1 MTTDTDVISIEML
14 RQLLAIQNELNEG
27 LKGRLQRVK
36 NRLVEL
42 IYQYAPQEAD
52 QQARAGQ
59 PPETQ
64 SEEALV
70 ERIQVLLERGRNG
83 SSSRMVTPPTESL
96 QMVQT
101 RLKQAEDQVRRL
113 EQEKQ
118 YLAEQLEAARNQL
131 NAIQQVNGQANR
143 EEIPPSPLLV
153 KPVPAAASL
162 PDWFTEWQNGRGYE
176 NEERV
181 IRLLGSSGLARR
193 PALVALAQKVYQMG
207 TSSFHYSLDRLI
219 ERGMVQK
226 AEPVEK
232 TASVSID
239 LLILTD
245 LGRDA
250 YQRNTG
256 QVAIESEYGIFE
268 HHSSPEH
275 ALLILEA
282 ADVLSEENYQV
293 MLKDAQNIGLEN
305 GSQVRP
311 DLVARDPEG
320 KIIFIEVERDAYKG
334 TPRVEKWRNLHA
346 ATHGELYIICENY
359 ACLCQVRNETN
370 QVLEGMT
377 YIRNLTDLRSLRGN
391 PGRGTSPKRNARDG
405 SMWIEKKVME

>member
-14 RQLLAIQNELNEG
+14 RQLLTIQNELNEG

-70 ERIQVLLERGRNG
+70 ERIQVLIERGKNA
-83 SSSRMVTPPTESL
+83 SSPRVMTPPVESL
-96 QMVQT
+96 QHVQS
-101 RLKQAEDQVRRL
+101 RLKGAEVQVRQL

-118 YLAEQLEAARNQL
+118 QLAEQLEAARNQL
-131 NAIQQVNGQANR
+131 NAIQQANGQANR
-143 EEIPPSPLLV
+143 VENLQALV
-153 KPVPAAASL
+153 VKGQTPATKS
-162 PDWFTEWQNGRGYE
+162 PDWFTDWQNGRGYE

-250 YQRNTG
+250 YKRNTG

-275 ALLILEA
+275 ALLILES

-334 TPRVEKWRNLHA
+334 TPRVEKWRNLHT

-370 QVLEGMT
+370 QVLEGMIYT
-377 YIRNLTDLRSLRGN
+377 RCLTDLRSLRGN
-391 PGRGTSPKRNARDG
+391 PGRGTSPKRNPRDG
-405 SMWIEKKVME
+405 SMWIEKKVAE

>member
-1 MTTDTDVISIEML
+1 MTTDTDVISIDML

-27 LKGRLQRVK
+27 LQGRLQRVK

-42 IYQYAPQEAD
+42 IYQHAPQEAD

-70 ERIQVLLERGRNG
+70 ERIQVLLERGKNG
-83 SSSRMVTPPTESL
+83 ISSRMITPPAETL
-96 QMVQT
+96 QQVQV

-118 YLAEQLEAARNQL
+118 QVVEQLEAFKNQL

-143 EEIPPSPLLV
+143 EEVLPTLVV
-153 KPVPAAASL
+153 KPDSQATNT
-162 PDWFTEWQNGRGYE
+162 PDWFAEWQNGRGYE

-181 IRLLGSSGLARR
+181 IRLIGSSGLARR

-239 LLILTD
+239 LLILTE

-256 QVAIESEYGIFE
+256 Q
-268 HHSSPEH
+268 
-275 ALLILEA
+275 A
-282 ADVLSEENYQV
+282 A
-293 MLKDAQNIGLEN
+293 
-305 GSQVRP
+305 
-311 DLVARDPEG
+311 
-320 KIIFIEVERDAYKG
+320 
-334 TPRVEKWRNLHA
+334 
-346 ATHGELYIICENY
+346 
-359 ACLCQVRNETN
+359 
-370 QVLEGMT
+370 
-377 YIRNLTDLRSLRGN
+377 
-391 PGRGTSPKRNARDG
+391 
-405 SMWIEKKVME
+405 

>member
-1 MTTDTDVISIEML
+1 MTTDTDMISIDML
-14 RQLLAIQNELNEG
+14 RQLLSIQNELNEG
-27 LKGRLQRVK
+27 LQGRLQRVK

-64 SEEALV
+64 SEEALI
-70 ERIQVLLERGRNG
+70 ERIQVLLERGKNG
-83 SSSRMVTPPTESL
+83 ISSRMITAPAESP
-96 QMVQT
+96 QQVQL

-118 YLAEQLEAARNQL
+118 QLFEQLEAFKNQL
-131 NAIQQVNGQANR
+131 NAIQQVNGQTNR
-143 EEIPPSPLLV
+143 EEVLPKPLV
-153 KPVPAAASL
+153 KPQQPASDT
-162 PDWFTEWQNGRGYE
+162 PDWFTDWQNGRGYE

-181 IRLLGSSGLARR
+181 IRLIGSSGLARR

-239 LLILTD
+239 LLILTE

-250 YQRNTG
+250 YKRNTG
-256 QVAIESEYGIFE
+256 QAAVESEYAIFA

-293 MLKDAQNIGLEN
+293 MLKDVQNIGLEN

-311 DLVARDPEG
+311 DLVARDSEG

-334 TPRVEKWRNLHA
+334 APRVDKWRNLHA

-370 QVLEGMT
+370 QVLEGMV
-377 YIRNLTDLRSLRGN
+377 YARCLTDLRTLRGN
-391 PGRGTSPKRNARDG
+391 PGRGTSPKRNPRDG
-405 SMWIEKKVME
+405 SMWIEKKIAE

>member
-1 MTTDTDVISIEML
+1 MTTDSDAISIDIL
-14 RQLLAIQNELNEG
+14 RQLLSIQSELNEG
-27 LKGRLQRVK
+27 LQGRLYKVK
-36 NRLVEL
+36 SRLVDL

-52 QQARAGQ
+52 QQARAGH

-64 SEEALV
+64 REEALV
-70 ERIQVLLERGRNG
+70 DRIQVLLERGKNA
-83 SSSRMVTPPTESL
+83 SSARVVTPPVESL
-96 QMVQT
+96 QHVQS
-101 RLKQAEDQVRRL
+101 RLKEAEVQVRQF

-118 YLAEQLEAARNQL
+118 QLAEQLEAVRSQL
-131 NAIQQVNGQANR
+131 NAIQQANGQANR
-143 EEIPPSPLLV
+143 VENLPKLV
-153 KPVPAAASL
+153 VKGQTPATNS
-162 PDWFTEWQNGRGYE
+162 PDWFTDWQNGRGYE

-207 TSSFHYSLDRLI
+207 TSSFHYCLDRLI
-219 ERGMVQK
+219 DRGMVQK

-232 TASVSID
+232 TASISID
-239 LLILTD
+239 LLILTG

-250 YQRNTG
+250 YLRNTG
-256 QVAIESEYGIFE
+256 QSAVESEYAIFA

-282 ADVLSEENYQV
+282 ADILSEENYQV
-293 MLKDAQNIGLEN
+293 MLKDTQNIRLEN

-311 DLVARDPEG
+311 DLVARDPDG

-334 TPRVEKWRNLHA
+334 APRVDKWRNYHA

-370 QVLEGMT
+370 QVLEGMLYT
-377 YIRNLTDLRSLRGN
+377 RYLTDLRSLRGN
-391 PGRGTSPKRNARDG
+391 PGRGTSPKRNPRDG
-405 SMWIEKKVME
+405 SMWIEKKVAE